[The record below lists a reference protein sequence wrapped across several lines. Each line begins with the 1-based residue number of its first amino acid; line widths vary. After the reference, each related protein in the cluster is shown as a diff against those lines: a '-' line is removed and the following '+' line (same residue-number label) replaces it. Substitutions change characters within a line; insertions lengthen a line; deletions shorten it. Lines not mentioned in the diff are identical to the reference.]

1 MANNGGESFE
11 LMERNLV
18 TSVGD
23 GRAGRF
29 RQAFDHLRLDLAA
42 GWEEWVEQTPRGWTI
57 IVREVETA
65 LS

>member
-1 MANNGGESFE
+1 M
-11 LMERNLV
+11 

-42 GWEEWVEQTPRGWTI
+42 GWEEWVEQTTRGWTM